1 MSQRNSEYARKER
14 DLYETPE
21 WVTEAVI
28 PHLDLNEDAAIWE
41 PACGS
46 GKMAGVLSR
55 KGFNVV
61 TSDLAEGND
70 FLFMLGTVIPVQ
82 AIITNPPY
90 THDVE
95 FAVHANRL
103 MSRVDGVVA
112 LLLRVDFDSAK
123 TRAELFRDCPAW
135 CRKVVL
141 TKRIMWFHPEDG
153 AKGKSPSENHAWY
166 IWDWKHSGPPTI
178 GYAP

>member
-1 MSQRNSEYARKER
+1 MSQRESGYERKER

-21 WVTEAVI
+21 WVTEAMLR
-28 PHLDLNEDAAIWE
+28 HLPKISGAIWE

-46 GKMAGVLSR
+46 GKMVRVLQSIASVR
-55 KGFNVV
+55 A
-61 TSDLAEGND
+61 TDLSEGDD
-70 FLFMLGTVIPVQ
+70 FFFTPPEDGMG

-95 FAVHANRL
+95 FAERAVQLTESVA
-103 MSRVDGVVA
+103 GVVA
-112 LLLRVDFDSAK
+112 LLLRVDFDIAK
-123 TRAELFRDCPAW
+123 TRAHLFRDCPAW

-141 TKRIMWFHPEDG
+141 TKRILWFKPEEG

-166 IWDWKHSGPPTI
+166 IWDWKHEGPPTI